1 MRITDTSNISSM
13 NYEYGNRPNRLS
25 ASAAIAKWIYDEPP
39 REAAPQTDLACATSA
54 RRRRNQMRGA

>member
-1 MRITDTSNISSM
+1 M

-25 ASAAIAKWIYDEPP
+25 TSAAIAKWIYDEPP